1 MPSGLYYLYMEEY
14 RELEQRTVSFG
25 PLERLEELA
34 YDPYVDSVNH
44 KADEIE
50 DILNSLE
57 SSEAERAAFRDSLNH
72 DWRFMNTTLYVTGSV
87 LTDQGKITH
96 DIPCYDRYAVEDQQL
111 TSTGF
116 AIIPVAA
123 VMGDEVLT
131 SYKVAYSFSS
141 AKGTVAMFR
150 DEMISQFPNDS
161 HETIEKRLLY
171 HHADEVLFINNRL
184 QQQDEKDDLR
194 VLGFRDYYV
203 DLDLF
208 EEGAEQF
215 IVDIQKHLFESMQFD
230 EGLPYVVDYMV
241 DAPGTEEDLLELRLI
256 VNPNAIL
263 LRPLDDNSDTT
274 PCRYTPWIELIVHSS
289 DPNWESS
296 TYCIP
301 LRCVQSMY
309 SIRDHIYRSAL

>member
-1 MPSGLYYLYMEEY
+1 MEEY
-14 RELEQRTVSFG
+14 QGLEQRTVSFG

-34 YDPYVDSVNH
+34 YDPYVDSVNN

-57 SSEAERAAFRDSLNH
+57 SSEVERAAFRDSLNR
-72 DWRFMNTTLYVTGSV
+72 DWRFMNTTLEVTGNV
-87 LTDQGKITH
+87 LIDEGKITH
-96 DIPCYDRYAVEDQQL
+96 EIPSYERYAVEDQPL

-116 AIIPVAA
+116 VIIPAVA
-123 VMGDEVLT
+123 VMDDEVLT
-131 SYKVAYSFSS
+131 SYKVAYSF
-141 AKGTVAMFR
+141 ATAGRNVAMLR

-161 HETIEKRLLY
+161 YETVEKRLLY

-184 QQQDEKDDLR
+184 QQQDDKDELR
-194 VLGFRDYYV
+194 VLGFKDYYV

-230 EGLPYVVDYMV
+230 EGLPYVIEYMV
-241 DAPGTEEDLLELRLI
+241 DAPGTEDDLTELRLI
-256 VNPNAIL
+256 VKPTAIL

-274 PCRYTPWIELIVHSS
+274 PCRYAPWIELMVHGGSPNG
-289 DPNWESS
+289 DPSLL
-296 TYCIP
+296 CIP

>member
-1 MPSGLYYLYMEEY
+1 MEEHQG
-14 RELEQRTVSFG
+14 LEQRTVSFG
-25 PLERLEELA
+25 PLERLEELV
-34 YDPYVDSVNH
+34 YDPYIDSVNT

-57 SSEAERAAFRDSLNH
+57 SSEVERAAFKDSLNR

-87 LTDQGKITH
+87 LADQGKITK
-96 DIPCYDRYAVEDQQL
+96 DIPSYDRYAVEDQPL
-111 TSTGF
+111 ISTGF

-131 SYKVAYSFSS
+131 SYKVAYSFTT
-141 AKGTVAMFR
+141 AGVGVAMFR

-161 HETIEKRLLY
+161 HESVEKRLLY
-171 HHADEVLFINNRL
+171 HHADEVLFINDRL
-184 QQQDEKDDLR
+184 QRQDEKDELR

-241 DAPGTEEDLLELRLI
+241 DAPGTEDDLTEIRLI
-256 VNPNAIL
+256 VNPNAIV

-274 PCRYTPWIELIVHSS
+274 PCRYTPWIELMVHSS
-289 DPNWESS
+289 NQNWEPSM
-296 TYCIP
+296 YCIP
-301 LRCVQSMY
+301 LRCIESMY

>member
-1 MPSGLYYLYMEEY
+1 MEEHQG
-14 RELEQRTVSFG
+14 LEQRTVSFG
-25 PLERLEELA
+25 PLERLEELV
-34 YDPYVDSVNH
+34 YDPYIDSVNA

-57 SSEAERAAFRDSLNH
+57 SSEVERAAFKDSLNR
-72 DWRFMNTTLYVTGSV
+72 DWHFMNATLRVTGTILV
-87 LTDQGKITH
+87 NQGKITK
-96 DIPCYDRYAVEDQQL
+96 DIPSYDRYAMEEEPL
-111 TSTGF
+111 ISTGF

-123 VMGDEVLT
+123 VMDDEVLT
-131 SYKVAYSFSS
+131 SYKVVYSFSV
-141 AKGTVAMFR
+141 AGKDLAMFR

-161 HETIEKRLLY
+161 YETVEKRLLY

-194 VLGFRDYYV
+194 VLGFKDYYV

-215 IVDIQKHLFESMQFD
+215 IIDIQKHLFESMQYD

-241 DAPGTEEDLLELRLI
+241 DAPGTEDDLTELRLI
-256 VNPNAIL
+256 VNPNAIV

-289 DPNWESS
+289 DPNREPSLL
-296 TYCIP
+296 CIP
-301 LRCVQSMY
+301 LRCVESMY
-309 SIRDHIYRSAL
+309 SIREHIYHSVL